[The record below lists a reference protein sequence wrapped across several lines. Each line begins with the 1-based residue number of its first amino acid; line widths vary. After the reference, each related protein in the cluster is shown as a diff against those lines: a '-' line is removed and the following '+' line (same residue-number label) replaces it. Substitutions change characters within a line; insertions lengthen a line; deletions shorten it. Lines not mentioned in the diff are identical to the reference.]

1 MCGKFRFSGRGE
13 FARAGWRLI
22 LYLLIMFSAN
32 AGADVHATLDRST
45 LAAGDTV
52 TLTIQADGQQTQGA
66 SPDLSPLRKDFNI
79 LGTSTSQQMQ
89 IINGRMSSSASL
101 RVELEPKHGGTLE
114 IPALKVGGETT
125 RPLTLTVADQPAA
138 TASQPGSPLYLET
151 EVQPDHASTF
161 VQQQI
166 QYTTRL
172 YYSVPLIDGSLG
184 DPEPEHAVVERLG
197 EDKHYQTTVNGQ
209 RYEVIERNYAIFPE
223 QSGTFTIPPVSF
235 TGRAATGGGARRPF
249 GRMDS
254 MMEQF
259 FGRDPFGNDSFFA
272 TPFGDPGKRVHTS
285 SEAVTVEVK
294 PHPASYSAKT
304 WLPGED
310 LELHDSWAVQPPEF
324 RVGVPVTRV
333 ISIDAKGLAASHLP
347 EVAMPAIAGMRVY
360 PDQPRRESRTDGAVV
375 YGHSEQSFAFVPQQA
390 GRVTLPEIR
399 LNWWDI
405 KAGKEQV
412 AVLPSWNVDVLP
424 GAGGVQGAPAAP
436 PATVSQPQAQPQPV
450 AGQPTGAIPAPWKA
464 WKAITDTLTAWPWI
478 AGGCV
483 LLILIALAA
492 VRHRLRRKPPA
503 APAPVAA
510 PTATPTRLPAADA
523 GATLRALQQACN
535 DNDARAAARA
545 LLDWAA
551 AEWPDN
557 PPRNLGAVASR
568 LESAAGAEVRRLD
581 QSLYAPG
588 GVVWNGAALGNAFRT
603 AARVKQPAR
612 PKQAA
617 DGLAPLYPEWGKRL
631 R

>member
-1 MCGKFRFSGRGE
+1 MFGKHRLSGRGKS
-13 FARAGWRLI
+13 ARAGWLLVLPVLLAI
-22 LYLLIMFSAN
+22 LSTSVW
-32 AGADVHATLDRST
+32 AGVSATLDRST
-45 LAAGDTV
+45 ISEGDTV
-52 TLTIQADGQQTQGA
+52 TLTIEAEGQHAQGA
-66 SPDLSPLRKDFNI
+66 QPDLSPLRQDFNI

-101 RVELEPKHGGTLE
+101 RVELEPKHGGRIE

-125 RPLTLTVADQPAA
+125 APLTLTIADQPAA
-138 TASQPGSPLYLET
+138 TAGQPGAPLYLET
-151 EVQPDHASTF
+151 EVAPANAPTF

-172 YYSVPLIDGSLG
+172 YYSLPLVEGSLG

-209 RYEVIERNYAIFPE
+209 RYQVIERNYAIFPE

-235 TGRAATGGGARRPF
+235 TGRMMTGGAARRPF

-254 MMEQF
+254 MIEQF

-272 TPFGDPGKRVHTS
+272 TPFGDPGKRVHTRG
-285 SEAVTVEVK
+285 EAVTVEVK
-294 PHPASYSAKT
+294 PHPASYSAAT

-310 LELHDSWAVQPPEF
+310 LELHDSWAAQPPEF
-324 RVGVPVTRV
+324 RVGEPVTRV

-347 EVAMPAIAGMRVY
+347 EVTIPAIANMRIY
-360 PDQPRRESRTDGAVV
+360 PEEPRRESRTDGAVV

-399 LNWWDI
+399 LSWWDI
-405 KAGKEQV
+405 KAGKERV
-412 AVLPSWNVDVLP
+412 AVLPSWNVEVQP
-424 GAGGVQGAPAAP
+424 GAGGVQGAPVPPPAAVSKPQAQPVAAP
-436 PATVSQPQAQPQPV
+436 PARIASKP
-450 AGQPTGAIPAPWKA
+450 PAPV
-464 WKAITDTLTAWPWI
+464 TALLRVWPWI
-478 AGGCV
+478 AGGIALLAFGV
-483 LLILIALAA
+483 LL
-492 VRHRLRRKPPA
+492 VWRRTRRKPPA
-503 APAPVAA
+503 TAAPFAVKPAAPA
-510 PTATPTRLPAADA
+510 ATPAPDA
-523 GATLRALQQACN
+523 GGALRAVRQACE

-568 LESAAGAEVRRLD
+568 LEANAGAEVRRLD

-588 GVVWNGAALGNAFRT
+588 GVVWDGAALGNAFRAT
-603 AARVKQPAR
+603 AVKQPAK
-612 PKQAA
+612 PASSSA
-617 DGLAPLYPEWGKRL
+617 GGLAPLYPEWGKRL

>member
-1 MCGKFRFSGRGE
+1 MLVLFVVLAMLSSSLW
-13 FARAGWRLI
+13 AGV
-22 LYLLIMFSAN
+22 SA
-32 AGADVHATLDRST
+32 ALDRST
-45 LAAGDTV
+45 IAEGDTV
-52 TLTIQADGQQTQGA
+52 TLTIEAEGQYA
-66 SPDLSPLRKDFNI
+66 RSAEPDLSPLRKDFNL

-101 RVELEPKHGGTLE
+101 RVELEPKHDGRIE

-125 RPLTLTVADQPAA
+125 APLTLTVADQPAA
-138 TASQPGSPLYLET
+138 TASQPGAPLYLET
-151 EVQPDHASTF
+151 EVEPHGASTF

-172 YYSVPLIDGSLG
+172 YYSMPLIDGSLG

-197 EDKHYQTTVNGQ
+197 EDKHYQTTVKGQ

-235 TGRAATGGGARRPF
+235 TGRMATGGPTRRPF

-254 MMEQF
+254 MIEQF
-259 FGRDPFGNDSFFA
+259 FGRDPFGNGSFFA
-272 TPFGDPGKRVHTS
+272 TPFGDSGKRVHARG
-285 SEAVTVEVK
+285 EAVTMEVK
-294 PHPASYSAKT
+294 PHPASYSAAT

-310 LELHDSWAVQPPEF
+310 LVLHDSWASQPPEF
-324 RVGVPVTRV
+324 RVGEPVTRV

-347 EVAMPAIAGMRVY
+347 EVAMPAIANMRIY
-360 PDQPRRESRTDGAVV
+360 PEQPVRESRTDGAVV
-375 YGHSEQSFAFVPQQA
+375 YGHSEQSFAYVPQQA

-405 KAGKEQV
+405 KSGKARV

-424 GAGGVQGAPAAP
+424 GAGDVQGAAVPPTAAVSKP
-436 PATVSQPQAQPQPV
+436 PAQPV
-450 AGQPTGAIPAPWKA
+450 AGPPAN
-464 WKAITDTLTAWPWI
+464 
-478 AGGCV
+478 
-483 LLILIALAA
+483 
-492 VRHRLRRKPPA
+492 A
-503 APAPVAA
+503 APAPTQTIATFLHAWPWLAGGFVLLVFATLVVWRRSRRRPPAAQAPVAVKPDAPAAA
-510 PTATPTRLPAADA
+510 PAPDVG
-523 GATLRALQQACN
+523 GALRALRQACD

-568 LESAAGAEVRRLD
+568 LESDAGAEVRRLD

-588 GVVWNGAALGNAFRT
+588 GVIWEGAALGKAFSRAT
-603 AARVKQPAR
+603 AVKQPVIRKAV
-612 PKQAA
+612 AG
-617 DGLAPLYPEWGKRL
+617 GLAPLYPEWGKRL

>member
-1 MCGKFRFSGRGE
+1 MLRKYIAGIHNSWLAAAGRTLLLFLLLATGTTSLW
-13 FARAGWRLI
+13 AGV
-22 LYLLIMFSAN
+22 S
-32 AGADVHATLDRST
+32 ATLDRST
-45 LAAGDTV
+45 IAEGDTV
-52 TLTIQADGQQTQGA
+52 MLTIEAEGQHVQGTQ
-66 SPDLSPLRKDFNI
+66 PDLSPLWKDFNI

-101 RVELEPKHGGTLE
+101 RVELEPKHGGRIE

-125 RPLTLTVADQPAA
+125 APLTLTIADQPAA
-138 TASQPGSPLYLET
+138 TASEPGSPLYLET
-151 EVQPDHASTF
+151 EVEPHDTSTY

-172 YYSVPLIDGSLG
+172 FYSMPLTEGTLG
-184 DPEPEHAVVERLG
+184 DPQPEHAVVERLG

-209 RYEVIERNYAIFPE
+209 RYQVIERNYAIFPE

-235 TGRAATGGGARRPF
+235 TGRMVTGGAMRRPF

-254 MMEQF
+254 MIEQF

-272 TPFGDPGKRVHTS
+272 TPFGTPGKRVHARG
-285 SEAVTVEVK
+285 EAVTVDVK
-294 PHPASYSAKT
+294 PHPASYSAAT

-310 LELHDSWAVQPPEF
+310 LVLHDSWAAQPPEF
-324 RVGVPVTRV
+324 RVGEPVTRV

-347 EVAMPAIAGMRVY
+347 EVAMPGIAGMRVY
-360 PDQPRRESRTDGAVV
+360 PEQPVRESRTDGAVV

-399 LNWWDI
+399 LNWWNV
-405 KAGKEQV
+405 KTGKERV
-412 AVLPSWNVDVLP
+412 AVLPSWNVEVLP
-424 GAGGVQGAPAAP
+424 GAGGVQGASIPPP
-436 PATVSQPQAQPQPV
+436 PAVSKPQVQPV
-450 AGQPTGAIPAPWKA
+450 VEPPASPAPTPSETI
-464 WKAITDTLTAWPWI
+464 ITLLHAWPWI
-478 AGGCV
+478 TGGGLLLVAGA
-483 LLILIALAA
+483 LL
-492 VRHRLRRKPPA
+492 VWRRSRRKPPA
-503 APAPVAA
+503 AQAPVAVKPDTPA
-510 PTATPTRLPAADA
+510 PAPDS
-523 GATLRALQQACN
+523 GGSLRALKQACD

-545 LLDWAA
+545 LLEWAA

-588 GVVWNGAALGNAFRT
+588 GVVWDGAALGNVFRAT
-603 AARVKQPAR
+603 AVKQPVK
-612 PKQAA
+612 PKAA
-617 DGLAPLYPEWGKRL
+617 AGGLAPLYPEWGKRL

>member
-1 MCGKFRFSGRGE
+1 MFSKFRYSGYGE
-13 FARAGWRLI
+13 SARAGWLFV
-22 LYLLIMFSAN
+22 LAVLLAMLSTSLW
-32 AGADVHATLDRST
+32 ADVTATLDRST
-45 LAAGDTV
+45 IAEGDTV
-52 TLTIQADGQQTQGA
+52 TLTIKAEGQHAQGA
-66 SPDLSPLRKDFNI
+66 QPDLSPLQKDFNV

-101 RVELEPKHGGTLE
+101 RVELEPKHGGHIE

-125 RPLTLTVADQPAA
+125 APLTLTIADQPAA

-151 EVQPDHASTF
+151 EVEPHGGSTF

-172 YYSVPLIDGSLG
+172 YYSMPLTEGELG

-209 RYEVIERNYAIFPE
+209 RYQVIERRYAIFPE

-235 TGRAATGGGARRPF
+235 TGRMATGGATRRSF

-254 MMEQF
+254 MIEQY

-272 TPFGDPGKRVHTS
+272 TPFGDPGKRVHARG
-285 SEAVTVEVK
+285 EAFTVKVK
-294 PHPASYSAKT
+294 PQPASYTAAT

-310 LELHDSWAVQPPEF
+310 LVLHDSWAAQPPEF
-324 RVGVPVTRV
+324 RVGEPVTRV

-347 EVAMPAIAGMRVY
+347 EVAMPAIANMRIY
-360 PDQPRRESRTDGAVV
+360 PEQPVRESRTDGAVV
-375 YGHSEQSFAFVPQQA
+375 YGHSEQSFAFVPQKA

-399 LNWWDI
+399 LSWWDL
-405 KAGKEQV
+405 KAGKERV
-412 AVLPSWNVDVLP
+412 AVLPSWNVEVLP
-424 GAGGVQGAPAAP
+424 GVGGVQGAPVP
-436 PATVSQPQAQPQPV
+436 PAAAVSKPPAQPA
-450 AGQPTGAIPAPWKA
+450 AGSPASPAQAPSSRSKA
-464 WKAITDTLTAWPWI
+464 LLQFWPWI
-478 AGGCV
+478 AGGFV
-483 LLILIALAA
+483 LLVFGSLL
-492 VRHRLRRKPPA
+492 VWRRSRRRTPA
-503 APAPVAA
+503 SQAPVAMEPGAQSA
-510 PTATPTRLPAADA
+510 PPAPDTG
-523 GATLRALQQACN
+523 GALRALRQACEN
-535 DNDARAAARA
+535 NDATASARA

-557 PPRNLGAVASR
+557 PPRNLAAIASR
-568 LESAAGAEVRRLD
+568 LNDNAGAEVRRLD

-588 GVVWNGAALGNAFRT
+588 GVVWEGEALGNAFRAT
-603 AARVKQPAR
+603 AVKQPVK
-612 PKQAA
+612 PKAA
-617 DGLAPLYPEWGKRL
+617 AGGLAPLYPEWGKRL